1 MPPLTTVRDAVG
13 AIVAGVDSVED
24 PDSDSEAWRDDIAR
38 RMYWGSPV
46 GCEPPLQLLALDP
59 DYSVYGE
66 TYSYVS

>member
-1 MPPLTTVRDAVG
+1 MLSASLEQLDEALTVLTEGGRPELDFS
-13 AIVAGVDSVED
+13 AG
-24 PDSDSEAWRDDIAR
+24 DDIAM